1 MKSNVPWSVKGI
13 ERDARET
20 AKAAAHREGMTVGE
34 WLNQVIYTAGDPNAE
49 PTEGAIEGLR
59 ARDLASA
66 IEHLSKRI
74 STAEAKSTDAV
85 DNLARSLGGAVERL
99 QRLERSPA
107 SEGAAE
113 FSQRLETLEA
123 KSADRQ
129 RIDALRALEKAV
141 SQVAVQFSQTQETTG
156 ARLDTAEK
164 RLQALADKL
173 DAGASSEG
181 VSADTVREAFDSM
194 AERIDRAEKIA
205 REAAAL
211 KAEASGSADAD
222 FVQKTG
228 IRLRI
233 LGDEIKRSG
242 DQIKTLEGTIARLGD
257 QIDAAE
263 RRSAEGVQKVAET
276 IADLRTQFASGDAPG
291 DASARAEIEAAIADI
306 TERTEGRIEALQ
318 QSFDAMVRRLDNS
331 AAEPERST
339 AMRAAERAAPA
350 AIQSLQIAP
359 EPALDTPSDF
369 DFEAKNQTAE
379 APSEID
385 FDAELEEAF
394 GALDAPQ
401 DEAESTDEDAA
412 TLEFEEEPAPAPQPI
427 ETEDDDFSFD
437 LDDAPA
443 AKSDEPELDNETN
456 EVLSEIREAFGIDAA
471 PEIKE
476 PEPQEEESEDEAR
489 AETVEAASDEP
500 PPVIAD
506 AAPAET
512 EAQPQSQGDYLK
524 AARQAAREAAAK
536 AAAEADSGGR
546 RKLTPKQRAILA
558 ARVKRRRMEEEQQR
572 LAVAASVEEA
582 AAVSADEEEDEEK
595 PSMKARVLAAVARM
609 KSRGKKDEDDAQI
622 SGEPSLDA
630 DEDEEKPSN
639 PNIMSSAA
647 AALNGVGGTSVSR
660 GVLIIGAIILLLG
673 AALFF
678 FAKDLLIRSAPK
690 RPARAPAEQSAPVNP
705 QPAAADA
712 AIADTAVADTTI
724 ADPTSAA
731 TAPAVRDGAN
741 ASAATDTLIRP
752 RELYLDN
759 IEALKTAQTDAQAR
773 AALAKIEQAA
783 ALGHPPAQLQIG
795 ELYKIGQ
802 IYPKDLS
809 KARLWFERAANGGNV
824 LAMHRLGVMA
834 ARGEGGPVSP
844 ETSISWFEKAASYG
858 LVDSEYNLGA
868 TYHPTP
874 DGASNG
880 VQNAALAYYWYSI
893 AAKNG
898 DAQAAEMAAGIA
910 NSLTPAEKADKDA
923 EIAAWA
929 PQTPDPLANENSPAQ

>member
-1 MKSNVPWSVKGI
+1 MKSNIPWSVKGI

-34 WLNQVIYTAGDPNAE
+34 WLNQVIYTVGDPDAE

-74 STAEAKSTDAV
+74 AAAEAKSTDAV

-141 SQVAVQFSQTQETTG
+141 SQVAVQFSRTQEATG

-164 RLQALADKL
+164 RLQTLAGKL
-173 DAGASSEG
+173 EGGAPSAGVSSE
-181 VSADTVREAFDSM
+181 TVREAFDSM

-291 DASARAEIEAAIADI
+291 EASARAEIEAAIADI

-318 QSFDAMVRRLDNS
+318 QSFDATVRRLDNS
-331 AAEPERST
+331 SAEPEHAS

-350 AIQSLQIAP
+350 AIQTQQITP
-359 EPALDTPSDF
+359 EPAQHT
-369 DFEAKNQTAE
+369 
-379 APSEID
+379 PSEID

-394 GALDAPQ
+394 GALDAPE
-401 DEAESTDEDAA
+401 DEAESKDEDAA
-412 TLEFEEEPAPAPQPI
+412 TLEFNEEPAPAPQPI
-427 ETEDDDFSFD
+427 EPEGDEFSFD

-456 EVLSEIREAFGIDAA
+456 EVLSEIREAFGVDAA
-471 PEIKE
+471 PVTKE
-476 PEPQEEESEDEAR
+476 QETREEESEDEAS
-489 AETVEAASDEP
+489 AETVEAASDEL

-506 AAPAET
+506 AAPEET
-512 EAQPQSQGDYLK
+512 EAQSQDQGDYLK
-524 AARQAAREAAAK
+524 AARQAAREAAAT
-536 AAAEADSGGR
+536 AAAEAASGGR
-546 RKLTPKQRAILA
+546 RKLSPKQRAILA

-572 LAVAASVEEA
+572 LAAAASVEEA
-582 AAVSADEEEDEEK
+582 AAVSAEQEDDEEK

-609 KSRGKKDEDDAQI
+609 KSRGKKDEDEAQI

-630 DEDEEKPSN
+630 DEDEEKSSN

-705 QPAAADA
+705 QPAAGDA
-712 AIADTAVADTTI
+712 ATGDAAVADQTI
-724 ADPTSAA
+724 ADQTIADQTGTV
-731 TAPAVRDGAN
+731 TAPAVRDGAG
-741 ASAATDTLIRP
+741 ASAANDTLIRP
-752 RELYLDN
+752 RQLYLDN
-759 IEALKTAQTDAQAR
+759 IEALKTAQTDAQAK
-773 AALAKIEQAA
+773 AALSKIEQAA

-929 PQTPDPLANENSPAQ
+929 PQTPDPLANENAPAQ